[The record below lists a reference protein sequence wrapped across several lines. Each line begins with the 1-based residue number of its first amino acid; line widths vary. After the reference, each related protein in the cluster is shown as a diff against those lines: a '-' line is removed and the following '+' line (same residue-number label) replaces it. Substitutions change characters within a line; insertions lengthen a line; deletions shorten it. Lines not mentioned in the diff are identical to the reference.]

1 MFPNHILVSI
11 KHLYI
16 ECYVVRFV
24 SMNGYQKDVFEEI
37 GLCAQNM
44 RAFLS
49 LVIDIFGVEVEWGR
63 GPI

>member
-1 MFPNHILVSI
+1 M
-11 KHLYI
+11 
-16 ECYVVRFV
+16 VRFV